1 MYQNDNNKHKRLQIR
16 RSGQA
21 PFMTKDLSKC
31 IMTRSKVRNIC
42 LKRPSWESFLAQ
54 KKAKGVGNVLLR
66 KAKNN
71 IFKNFSP
78 KRTIPN
84 KHFLAYSQ
92 RERERER
99 EREKRKEKSNKP

>member
-1 MYQNDNNKHKRLQIR
+1 
-16 RSGQA
+16 
-21 PFMTKDLSKC
+21 MTKDLSKC

-42 LKRPSWESFLAQ
+42 LKRPSWESFLAY

-84 KHFLAYSQ
+84 KEFLAYSQ
-92 RERERER
+92 REREK
-99 EREKRKEKSNKP
+99 EREKRKEKLNKP